1 MTTEQLHDDPRR
13 TTPRGL
19 VRYAAEFMEAALAA
33 DAKMGER
40 AGHEIRAP
48 IPVLFLTGQAIELAL
63 KAFLLSK
70 GITLKAL
77 RSRDYGHQLHVC
89 LRKAKELGLRD
100 VVALRDDEE
109 ETIEILDPLYSTK
122 QLQYIVSGFKTFPV
136 HGPLE
141 NGALRLIHG
150 IGNAL
155 EMPARNLPNA
165 P

>member
-1 MTTEQLHDDPRR
+1 MATQQLQDDPKR

-19 VRYAAEFMEAALAA
+19 VRYAAEFMEAGIAA
-33 DAKMGER
+33 DERMGER
-40 AGHEIRAP
+40 AGYEIHAP
-48 IPVLFLTGQAIELAL
+48 TPVLFLTGQAIELAL

-70 GITLKAL
+70 GVPLKAL
-77 RSRDYGHQLHVC
+77 RGREYGHQLHVC

-100 VVALRDDEE
+100 VVALREDEE

-122 QLQYIVSGFKTFPV
+122 QLQYIVSGFKTYPV
-136 HGPLE
+136 HGPLKA
-141 NGALRLIHG
+141 GALRLIHG
-150 IGNAL
+150 IGKKL

>member
-1 MTTEQLHDDPRR
+1 MATEHLHDDPKR

-40 AGHEIRAP
+40 KGYELSAP
-48 IPVLFLTGQAIELAL
+48 IPVLFLIGQAIELAL

-70 GITLKAL
+70 DIPLKTL

-89 LRKAKELGLRD
+89 LRKAKEMGLRD
-100 VVALRDDEE
+100 LVPLKDEE
-109 ETIEILDPLYSTK
+109 EESIKILDPLYSTK
-122 QLQYIVSGFKTFPV
+122 QLQYIVSGFKTFPI

-141 NGALRLIHG
+141 CGALRLIHG
-150 IGNAL
+150 IGNSL
-155 EMPARNLPNA
+155 GMPARNLPGA

>member
-1 MTTEQLHDDPRR
+1 MATEHLHDDPRR
-13 TTPRGL
+13 TTPVGL
-19 VRYAAEFMEAALAA
+19 VRYAAEFIEAGLAA

-40 AGHEIRAP
+40 KGHEFSAP
-48 IPVLFLTGQAIELAL
+48 VPVMFLTGQAIELAL

-70 GITLKAL
+70 GVPLKTL
-77 RSRDYGHQLHVC
+77 RGRDYGHQLHAC
-89 LRKAKELGLRD
+89 LRKAKELGLGD
-100 VVALRDDEE
+100 LVALAQDEE

-141 NGALRLIHG
+141 RAALRLIHG
-150 IGNAL
+150 IGNSL
-155 EMPARNLPNA
+155 GMPARHLPDA